1 PRPSAPGNRT
11 VPTARRCRARP
22 PRASGAAAR
31 ADHRRAGSCGAS
43 PYAWPV
49 YRQGDPPGRTVDTRR
64 RRRMVPGMQRV
75 GVVAAVRTPIG
86 KFLGALSGLSA
97 VELGTAALRAAIARA
112 GVQPAEVE
120 EVIFGH
126 ARQLGS

>member
-1 PRPSAPGNRT
+1 
-11 VPTARRCRARP
+11 
-22 PRASGAAAR
+22 
-31 ADHRRAGSCGAS
+31 
-43 PYAWPV
+43 
-49 YRQGDPPGRTVDTRR
+49 DTRR

-126 ARQLGS
+126 ARQLGSGPNPARRVALRAGCPDATVAMTVNKACGSSLKALDLA